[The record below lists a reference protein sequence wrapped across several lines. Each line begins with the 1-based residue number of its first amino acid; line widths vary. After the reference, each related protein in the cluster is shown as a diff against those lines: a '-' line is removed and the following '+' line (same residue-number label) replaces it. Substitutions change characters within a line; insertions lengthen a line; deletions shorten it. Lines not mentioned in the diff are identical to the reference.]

1 MGKGNPRSALPAAG
15 EAAPWHSLSG
25 HNCGDNS
32 IRAGELNS
40 GKFQLL
46 FPVLPRLDPAWNS
59 PAGVQGA
66 PRSSEPAPRPG
77 CTSGPGAHRR
87 SQPVYEQQPPAAS
100 RAPGAL
106 PDPGGKSR
114 SSWGTL
120 CHPFPAG
127 QGHQLSPEPPQGM
140 GTLPSTGGVTPCSA
154 LTPPASSKGPLEE
167 QICLWRGWIEWDE
180 AASGGDFLPRVTPRD
195 FGPWGQH
202 PPCPGHGNRRSA
214 ARARPGSTQNHL
226 PATRKSLRMEQRTS
240 STFWGSCQHRER
252 FGGNRGETGSPSW
265 GVLNPQS
272 PSWPKNDFVFFSSF
286 CLKRRRDGAKPSKP
300 QFLPHPR
307 KGAASPRPGAALC
320 PQPHTELLGGP
331 LAPKGGV
338 QPPQHLPA
346 ALPRPRRGTRS
357 IPPASPATRA

>member
-15 EAAPWHSLSG
+15 EAAPWHSLRG

-154 LTPPASSKGPLEE
+154 LTPQRPPKVLWKSKFAFGEAGLSGMRRPRAGISSPGSPRGTLAPGDSTHLALGMEIAALQLGPGLAAPKITFQPPENPCGWSREPPARSGAPASTG
-167 QICLWRGWIEWDE
+167 RG
-180 AASGGDFLPRVTPRD
+180 
-195 FGPWGQH
+195 
-202 PPCPGHGNRRSA
+202 
-214 ARARPGSTQNHL
+214 
-226 PATRKSLRMEQRTS
+226 
-240 STFWGSCQHRER
+240 
-252 FGGNRGETGSPSW
+252 
-265 GVLNPQS
+265 
-272 PSWPKNDFVFFSSF
+272 
-286 CLKRRRDGAKPSKP
+286 
-300 QFLPHPR
+300 
-307 KGAASPRPGAALC
+307 
-320 PQPHTELLGGP
+320 LGGIEEK
-331 LAPKGGV
+331 LRAPPGV
-338 QPPQHLPA
+338 F
-346 ALPRPRRGTRS
+346 
-357 IPPASPATRA
+357 